1 MKKAFNSIQ
10 AVSIIVIVGVLI
22 AVFVPRAEN
31 LFRDSEAL
39 AIKNSI
45 NTIAQNAYGNYMIKN
60 ELNITKALAD
70 NEIKTFEITSIT
82 LNALQMN
89 KAKHTD
95 IFIKTKV
102 IDEKFHI
109 LVKIYSLES
118 DFLKLL
124 SKTLERKIDI
134 DENNISSITYKKEF
148 EIRTTKKW

>member
-22 AVFVPRAEN
+22 AVFVPRAES

-70 NEIKTFEITSIT
+70 NEIKTFEITPIT

-102 IDEKFHI
+102 IDESFHI

-124 SKTLERKIDI
+124 SKTLGEEIDI
-134 DENNISSITYKKEF
+134 DDNNISSITYKKEF
-148 EIRTTKKW
+148 ETRTTKKW